1 MSEKVVIDIEARF
14 TDNTGSVRT
23 AQKNIDELNRSADK
37 AQKSLNDLGKTS
49 AKPRVDA
56 DDSGFT
62 KKMKSVEDKAK
73 KFGQSKAEGK
83 LSVLDRASEYIDRAA
98 SKAKAFAGKAYNAY
112 LHVKDSDAMKS
123 IGNITGGLK
132 SLAGKTWR
140 VTVSLVDKVTSPVR
154 AVTNKLNSALGLAG
168 AGLSTYGLV
177 VKPIQL
183 EANYQDLNSQFEVL
197 LGSAGAAQ
205 KRVEELTAFAGQ
217 TPFTRDQIYNAS
229 KMLEV
234 YSPAISTPD
243 APGGLKMVGDIA
255 AGTGRDYN
263 EVAMWVGRLYS
274 ALEGGRPVGEM
285 AAALQEMGAIG
296 GVARNKL
303 EKLAESGKDV
313 KTIWPQVTEQF
324 ARFDGTMEKQSNN
337 LNNLLLGVKSF
348 VTNNFLK
355 KIGAGISESLTPA
368 LKKFREWRSENK
380 GLISEWAEGVQNFA
394 ATLSGKVI
402 SGVENLAKKFQTLFK
417 SDEFKQADGF
427 FGKLKVAWD
436 KIIGEPLSKWWN
448 GPGQAKMVDVSNKI
462 GKFLGEGITAA
473 ILGIFGV
480 KTDLLGEGMSIAGS
494 FIDGFKKGFEG
505 AEIGSAIWGGIKRF
519 FTAHPVISLI
529 LGGLGAGKL
538 IGAVTSGLGAASAG
552 TGTAGLGGLAATV
565 ANVATILNGIKG
577 VAGSAAAGKLGGF
590 VTSSLVGTAAAG
602 TPAAAAAGGAGAALG
617 SRVITGGL
625 FKGKAMSAGLTS
637 GLGLAGTAGGVLTA
651 AGVIDGATDLYKGFT
666 AENEYDKKYNK
677 ASGATKL
684 GGTAAGAAIGTAIL
698 PGLGTLIGGG
708 VGYLAGK
715 FASGK
720 VAESYAG
727 GAEAAE
733 KYAKSSSR
741 AAQKTEEVKQK
752 QEALAKST
760 LDKKFGDITLSA
772 EDMNRAVTNLFGA
785 EKLNAISKNDA
796 AISKMSE
803 SWAAMNDAG
812 ATLDKSMWLATIKPN
827 ETKLAADEVEN
838 LKASTKSYS
847 DSAKTFLTD
856 AQYAAESS
864 VSLLM
869 SNSKKTKE
877 LVDSTRNYYGGQS
890 AELAKKTAELDKEMG
905 IALKDGVIG
914 LKEQESIDNIRGQI
928 DKITQEIANQQWEAD
943 LNILEAKA
951 GNGKDISEES
961 FEALVKEA
969 HAKGEEAAK
978 SYWDAYGTASVG
990 KSEKQKKELLA
1001 GTLGKVG
1008 ELQLDEGNLGLG
1020 ALKEK
1025 FSNELGAFNTDM
1037 QSIIDGKVSDQDLYQ
1052 ALSDAMSSA
1061 DWSGTKASIGTF
1073 LDTMQPAI
1081 EGVKQTY
1088 SQLQELEAGGIDV
1101 PDKVMGGLKNFLGEI
1116 GKLEITQ
1123 ADNPLQALQD
1133 WLNSQKIEWN
1143 PNDNVEVQPLE
1154 TPDFNVPGGG
1164 MPGLKSPIE
1173 YPVFIEPKYET
1184 VGPAKL
1190 PELPALG
1197 FTGLGAKGGGMGA
1210 FGTVPMKVPVSA
1222 EPEVTKK
1229 ADINPDQLINKSAKG
1244 KATVKV
1250 NITGKKGTVKKAKV
1264 QGSQLVNKSA
1274 SGKATVKANIT
1285 GKKGSVKKAKVKGSD
1300 IAPKSVPHTVTA
1312 KITGKKAIQNKISV
1326 SAADFSIPESVSKTV
1341 TVNVSGV
1348 ANVTG
1353 THQFRGGIVGS
1364 GKIKGFAGGGFV
1376 QGGTQLATLAEEG
1389 TPEAIIPLGAHRRKR
1404 ALELYARVGK
1414 ELGVPR
1420 YAAGGIAGGSI
1431 RSGATAGGNINIGGV
1446 TLNVYAQGG
1455 QSVLDAIKDQKEEL
1469 ADELAGIINDGLN
1482 AQFENT
1488 PARG

>member
-14 TDNTGSVRT
+14 TDNTGSVRN

-37 AQKSLNDLGKTS
+37 AQKSLNDLGKTN

-73 KFGQSKAEGK
+73 KFGQLKAEGK

-112 LHVKDSDAMKS
+112 LRIKDSDAMKS
-123 IGNITGGLK
+123 IGNIAGGLK
-132 SLAGKTWR
+132 SLVGKSWR
-140 VTVSLVDKVTSPVR
+140 VTVGLVDKVTAPIRSV
-154 AVTNKLNSALGLAG
+154 AGKLNSVLGLAG
-168 AGLSTYGLV
+168 AGISAYGLV

-183 EANYQDLNSQFEVL
+183 EADYQDLNSQFEVL
-197 LGSAGAAQ
+197 LGSASAAQ
-205 KRVEELTAFAGQ
+205 KRVDELTAFAGQ

-324 ARFDGTMEKQSNN
+324 SRFDGTMEKQADN

-348 VTNNFLK
+348 ATNNFLK

-394 ATLSGKVI
+394 TTISGKVI
-402 SGVENLAKKFQTLFK
+402 NGVENLAKKFQTLFQ

-436 KIIGEPLSKWWN
+436 KIIGEPLSNWWN

-480 KTDLLGEGMSIAGS
+480 KTDLLGEGMNVAGS
-494 FIDGFKKGFEG
+494 FVDGFKKGFEG

-519 FTAHPVISLI
+519 FVAHPVISLI
-529 LGGLGAGKL
+529 LGGLGVGKL

-552 TGTAGLGGLAATV
+552 TGTAGLGGLAATI
-565 ANVATILNGIKG
+565 ANVATIWDGLKG
-577 VAGSAAAGKLGGF
+577 VTGSAAAGKLGSF
-590 VTSSLVGTAAAG
+590 VTSNVVGTAAAG

-625 FKGKAMSAGLTS
+625 FKGKEISAGMAS
-637 GLGLAGTAGGVLTA
+637 GLGLAATAGGIA
-651 AGVIDGATDLYKGFT
+651 AGASVISGANDLYNGYK
-666 AENEYDKKYNK
+666 ADNEYDKKYNYAK
-677 ASGATKL
+677 GGTTL
-684 GGTAAGAAIGTAIL
+684 GGVAAGAAIGSIL
-698 PGLGTLIGGG
+698 PGVGTLIGAG
-708 VGYLAGK
+708 VGGLVGWIS
-715 FASGK
+715 SGK
-720 VAESYAG
+720 VAESFAG
-727 GAEAAE
+727 GAEGAE
-733 KYAKSSSR
+733 KYAKSSSL
-741 AAQKTEEVKQK
+741 AAQKTGELKQK
-752 QEALAKST
+752 QAELAKST

-785 EKLNAISKNDA
+785 DKLNAISKNDA

-827 ETKLAADEVEN
+827 ETKLAADEIEN
-838 LKASTKSYS
+838 LKASTKSYG

-864 VSLLM
+864 ISLLM
-869 SNSKKTKE
+869 GSSKKAKE

-890 AELAKKTAELDKEMG
+890 DELSKKTSELNKEM
-905 IALKDGVIG
+905 AKDLKDGVISVD
-914 LKEQESIDNIRGQI
+914 EQASIDNIRGQI

-1020 ALKEK
+1020 TLKEK

-1037 QSIIDGKVSDQDLYQ
+1037 QSIIDGKVSFQDMSQ

-1116 GKLEITQ
+1116 GKLEVTQ
-1123 ADNPLQALQD
+1123 ADNPLQALQS
-1133 WLNSQKIEWN
+1133 WLDSQEIEWN
-1143 PNDNVEVQPLE
+1143 PTVNAGEPQIKGGQKTKVDGSQVVDTETTPVNVE
-1154 TPDFNVPGGG
+1154 TPVKANAVPI
-1164 MPGLKSPIE
+1164 PGLAPLDVSKLL
-1173 YPVFIEPKYET
+1173 
-1184 VGPAKL
+1184 PAKELEPVTVDAPIKANFVPL
-1190 PELPALG
+1190 PGNQLNGNQLIANRA
-1197 FTGLGAKGGGMGA
+1197 TGTTTMTANVIGKAK
-1210 FGTVPMKVPVSA
+1210 
-1222 EPEVTKK
+1222 VTKK
-1229 ADINPDQLINKSAKG
+1229 A
-1244 KATVKV
+1244 KV
-1250 NITGKKGTVKKAKV
+1250 NSA
-1264 QGSQLVNKSA
+1264 QLVNKSA

-1431 RSGATAGGNINIGGV
+1431 RSGATTGGNISIGGV